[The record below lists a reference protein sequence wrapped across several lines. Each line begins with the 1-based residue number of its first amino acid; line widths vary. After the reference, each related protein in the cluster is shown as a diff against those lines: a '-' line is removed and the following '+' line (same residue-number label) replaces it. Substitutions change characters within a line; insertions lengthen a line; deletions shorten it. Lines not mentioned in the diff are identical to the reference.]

1 MDYPEGPTDLAQV
14 NSNEYGA
21 ELIGMNDLGT
31 VHLHGPFGNL
41 DSEVKIA
48 YVIGMHPL
56 INSCANNWPSS
67 LPSDSLSLSKT
78 LMLYS
83 Q

>member
-14 NSNEYGA
+14 NSNEYDA
-21 ELIGMNDLGT
+21 ELVGMNDLGT

-56 INSCANNWPSS
+56 E
-67 LPSDSLSLSKT
+67 SKSHRA
-78 LMLYS
+78 LLRN
-83 Q
+83 